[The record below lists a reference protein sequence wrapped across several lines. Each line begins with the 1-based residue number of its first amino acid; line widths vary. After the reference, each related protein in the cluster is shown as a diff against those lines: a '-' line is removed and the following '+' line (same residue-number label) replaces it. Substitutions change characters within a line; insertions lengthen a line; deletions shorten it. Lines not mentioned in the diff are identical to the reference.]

1 MSYYTRVE
9 FQFAD
14 EQPAFSAV
22 EETARAHFDAERYGV
37 DDIVTLLRRG
47 WDDGVAEFNR
57 MESSDIEVF
66 MLRLSQRFP
75 DCRMCVR
82 GSGEE
87 WRDYWLR
94 EFEGGKVTFR
104 AGPFLEGK
112 KPGFFRFFF
121 GDEKKA

>member
-9 FQFAD
+9 FHFANGPPEFD
-14 EQPAFSAV
+14 AV
-22 EETARAHFDAERYGV
+22 AEVARAHFDAERFGV
-37 DDIVTLLRRG
+37 DDIVALLRRG
-47 WDDGVAEFNR
+47 WANGVSEFNR
-57 MESSDIEVF
+57 MESSDLEGF
-66 MLRLSQRFP
+66 MVRLSQRFP
-75 DCRMCVR
+75 DYRMCVR

-104 AGPFLEGK
+104 AGPFLDGK

-121 GDEKKA
+121 GDEKNA

>member
-14 EQPAFSAV
+14 EPPPFDAV
-22 EETARAHFDAERYGV
+22 AETARAHFDPERYGV
-37 DDIVTLLRRG
+37 DDIVTLLRRA
-47 WDDGVAEFNR
+47 WDDGVSEFNR
-57 MESSDIEVF
+57 MESSDFEGF
-66 MLRLSQRFP
+66 MVRLSQRYP
-75 DCRMCVR
+75 DHHMCVR

-94 EFEGGKVTFR
+94 EFEGGKVSFR

-112 KPGFFRFFF
+112 KPWFFRFFF